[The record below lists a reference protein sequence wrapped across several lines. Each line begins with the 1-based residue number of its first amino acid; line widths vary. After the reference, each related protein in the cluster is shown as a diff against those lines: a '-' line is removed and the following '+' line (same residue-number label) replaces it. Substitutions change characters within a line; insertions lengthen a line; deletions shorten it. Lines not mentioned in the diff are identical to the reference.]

1 MTPRPTRASSDKRRS
16 GVGVGVAGDCP
27 VGRAAPSGPDAPA
40 RDGRSRRHPACN
52 RTGSSMRAPSTWR
65 RPRLSR
71 ASRGQSS
78 THPVARTATSARHSS
93 RSTVTVVPTCRL
105 ACSGGAGRTGVR
117 CRADAVATGAGL
129 TWDAPGTA
137 SEVPAVARRMR
148 PAIAPAHRAD
158 HEPVSSASWC
168 RRAPRTRRARFSA
181 ARAQRIPATRMA
193 RCAHVET
200 DLAAA
205 RLTGF
210 AGWGAISHSRP
221 SASGTP
227 TTRTAAFARA
237 ARPVRNAAR
246 GVLIRRPR
254 RRGLWGGREPAG
266 CRRPCR
272 AGRARARSRR
282 CTHRVSRRRRGRGR
296 VCRYRT

>member
-1 MTPRPTRASSDKRRS
+1 MTPSPTRASSDKRRS
-16 GVGVGVAGDCP
+16 GVGVAGDHP
-27 VGRAAPSGPDAPA
+27 AGGAAPSGPDAA
-40 RDGRSRRHPACN
+40 TRDGRSRRHPACS
-52 RTGSSMRAPSTWR
+52 RAGSSMRAPSTWR

-78 THPVARTATSARHSS
+78 THPVARKATSARHSS
-93 RSTVTVVPTCRL
+93 RSTVTVVLTCRL
-105 ACSGGAGRTGVR
+105 GCSRRAGRPGVR

-168 RRAPRTRRARFSA
+168 RRAPRTCRARFSA
-181 ARAQRIPATRMA
+181 ARAQRIPATRTA
-193 RCAHVET
+193 RCAQVET

-210 AGWGAISHSRP
+210 AGWGARSHSRP

-237 ARPVRNAAR
+237 ARPVRKAAR
-246 GVLIRRPR
+246 GGAHPAPEEAGAV
-254 RRGLWGGREPAG
+254 GGPEPAG
-266 CRRPCR
+266 CKRPCR
-272 AGRARARSRR
+272 AGRVRVRSRR
-282 CTHRVSRRRRGRGR
+282 CTDRVSRRRRGR
-296 VCRYRT
+296 CRAFPHRT